1 MPNIYTY
8 TPAVASTDC

>member
-8 TPAVASTDC
+8 TPAVAPTDC